1 MFLGQRVHTV
11 RGQMWMNET
20 SCDIHDVARAA
31 SDLVAAGCNIGM
43 THLPDGVARLRFSSV
58 VSSYADEVIQAVDE
72 GLISAWQGVQEL
84 RVEHEELLSRARFY
98 LQNGV
103 GVVAGAIQ
111 IEAGMAITVIPGGVG
126 VVPGVLLI
134 GHGANNL
141 AEGVANIYN
150 GPDMPSAQGPIR
162 RGYQALFNDS
172 YKGNIA
178 YYSTDLILSGYGM
191 FRMVR
196 KPDSVQLFRYDS
208 VSNERAYQQAGVLAL
223 FFEGLVD
230 SITFNSIAKE
240 VRSKD
245 G

>member
-1 MFLGQRVHTV
+1 MPIVPGVMR
-11 RGQMWMNET
+11 MNEA

-31 SDLVAAGCNIGM
+31 SDLVATGCNIGM
-43 THLPDGVARLRFSSV
+43 THLPDGVTRLRFSSV
-58 VSSYADEVIQAVDE
+58 ISSYANEVIQAVDE

-84 RVEHEELLSRARFY
+84 RAEHDELLSKARFY

-103 GVVAGAIQ
+103 GVIAGAIQ
-111 IEAGMAITVIPGGVG
+111 IEAGMGITVIPGGVG
-126 VVPGVLLI
+126 IVPGVLLI

-141 AEGVANIYN
+141 AEGVASIYN
-150 GPDMPSAQGPIR
+150 GPEMPGAQGPIR

-172 YKGNIA
+172 YKGNVA
-178 YYSTDLILSGYGM
+178 YYSTDLILSGYGV

-196 KPDSVQLFRYDS
+196 KPDSVQLFRYDP

-223 FFEGLVD
+223 FFEGLTD
-230 SITFNSIAKE
+230 SITLNSIAKE
-240 VRSKD
+240 MRSKD